1 MNAASNGVREPN
13 ERSWAGLR
21 KEDSPDLRRRGLTVA
36 LVLLAVV
43 AVAVLLFRGDGGY
56 TVTAEFINAGQL
68 VKGNEVKAGGVT
80 VGSVKSIDV
89 TEDGH
94 AEVKFGI
101 SDGDYK
107 PLRRGTQVMIKQ
119 GSLSG
124 IANRY
129 IDLKLG
135 PANGEAIDDGGE
147 ICPDQTATAVEL
159 DQIFDLF
166 NQQTRTGL
174 QDFFKGSAEMLR
186 GRGKELRA
194 GVHYLNPAFST
205 GARLFHELTRDDALL
220 ERFLVDSGTLVN
232 SLAQRRDDLTGVVR
246 NLDAT
251 FGALGSQQ
259 DALAESV
266 ERLPPFMR
274 RANTTFVNLRSALN
288 DVDPFVDAAK
298 PAVRRLGP
306 FLDQAR
312 LFVRDGEPTIRDLS
326 RTITRSGP
334 NNDLIELIR
343 SFPPLAQAA
352 VDSQR
357 VNGAERRGAFPETAD
372 ALNRAAPTI
381 AFGRPYTPD
390 FVGWMDDF
398 STTGGY
404 DALGGFSRA
413 WINLSELLYG
423 PGPKLHQYRRC
434 PGANEQPAGDGS
446 NVVTGDQAAA
456 LECDPSQ
463 RSVGP

>member
-1 MNAASNGVREPN
+1 MSAVG
-13 ERSWAGLR
+13 AGLR
-21 KEDSPDLRRRGLTVA
+21 TEEESPDLWRRALAVA

-43 AVAVLLFRGDGGY
+43 AVGVLLFRGGGY
-56 TVTAEFINAGQL
+56 TVTAEFISAGQL

-80 VGSVKSIDV
+80 VGSVKDIDV
-89 TEDGH
+89 SQDGH
-94 AEVKFGI
+94 AEVKLGI
-101 SDGDYK
+101 DDDYR
-107 PLRRGTQVMIKQ
+107 PLRRGTQVTIKQ
-119 GSLSG
+119 ASLSG

-129 IDLKLG
+129 VDLMLG
-135 PANGEAIDDGGE
+135 PANGEEIEDGGV
-147 ICPDQTATAVEL
+147 IGPDQTATAVEL
-159 DQIFDLF
+159 DQVFDLF
-166 NQQTRTGL
+166 NERTRTGL

-186 GRGKELRA
+186 GRGRELRR
-194 GVHYLNPAFST
+194 GVHYLNPALST
-205 GARLFHELTRDDALL
+205 GARLFRELTRDEPLL

-232 SLAQRRDDLTGVVR
+232 ALAQRRDDLTGVVG
-246 NLDAT
+246 NLNAT
-251 FGALGSQQ
+251 FGALGRQQ

-274 RANTTFVNLRSALN
+274 RANTTLVNLRSALD

-306 FLDQAR
+306 VLDQAR

-326 RTITRSGP
+326 RTITRAGP
-334 NNDLIELIR
+334 RNDLIELIR
-343 SFPPLAQAA
+343 SFPPLAHAA
-352 VDSQR
+352 LERRQ
-357 VNGAERRGAFPETAD
+357 VNGANRRGAFPETSD
-372 ALNRAAPTI
+372 ALKAAAPTI

-404 DALGGFSRA
+404 DALGGYSRA
-413 WINLSELLYG
+413 WINFAELLYG

-434 PGANEQPAGDGS
+434 PGANEEPAADGS
-446 NVVTGDQAAA
+446 NVFSGDEADA
-456 LECDPSQ
+456 LDCDPNQ

>member
-1 MNAASNGVREPN
+1 MSAVG
-13 ERSWAGLR
+13 AGLR
-21 KEDSPDLRRRGLTVA
+21 TENSPGLGRRVLVLA
-36 LVLLAVV
+36 LVLLAIV

-56 TVTAEFINAGQL
+56 TVTAEFVNAGQL
-68 VKGNEVKAGGVT
+68 VKGNEVKAGGVS
-80 VGSVKSIDV
+80 VGSVKDIDV
-89 TEDGH
+89 TEDGR
-94 AEVKFGI
+94 AKVKLGI
-101 SDGDYK
+101 DDSDYE
-107 PLRRGTQVMIKQ
+107 PLRDGTQVTIKQ
-119 GSLSG
+119 ASLSG

-129 IDLKLG
+129 VDLQLG
-135 PANGEAIDDGGE
+135 PANGREIDDGGV
-147 ICPDQTATAVEL
+147 IGTDQTATAVEL
-159 DQIFDLF
+159 DQIFALF
-166 NQQTRTGL
+166 NDRTRTGL

-186 GRGKELRA
+186 GRGRELRQ
-194 GVHYLNPAFST
+194 GVHYLNPALST
-205 GARLFHELTRDDALL
+205 GARLFQELTKDEALL

-232 SLAQRRDDLTGVVR
+232 ALAQRREDLTGVVG

-274 RANTTFVNLRSALN
+274 RANTTFVNLRSALD

-298 PAVRRLGP
+298 PAARRLGP

-326 RTITRSGP
+326 RTISHPGAR
-334 NNDLIELIR
+334 NDLIELIR
-343 SFPPLAQAA
+343 SFPPLA
-352 VDSQR
+352 R
-357 VNGAERRGAFPETAD
+357 VALDRRRINGATRRGAFPETTD
-372 ALNRAAPTI
+372 ALNAAAPTI

-413 WINLSELLYG
+413 WINLSEILYG
-423 PGPKLHQYRRC
+423 PGPKLRQFRRC
-434 PGANEQPAGDGS
+434 PGANEQPARDGS
-446 NVVTGDQAAA
+446 NVLSAREAAA
-456 LECDPSQ
+456 LDCDPSQ

>member
-1 MNAASNGVREPN
+1 MSAAG
-13 ERSWAGLR
+13 AGLR
-21 KEDSPDLRRRGLTVA
+21 TEGGPDPKKRALAAA

-43 AVAVLLFRGDGGY
+43 AVAIVLFRGDGGY
-56 TVTAEFINAGQL
+56 RVTAEFVNAGQL

-80 VGSVKSIDV
+80 VGSVKDIDV
-89 TEDGH
+89 TQDGT
-94 AEVKFGI
+94 AKVTLSI

-119 GSLSG
+119 ASLSG

-129 IDLKLG
+129 VDLKLG
-135 PANGEAIDDGGE
+135 PANGDEIDDGGV
-147 ICPDQTATAVEL
+147 IGTDQTATAVEL

-166 NQQTRTGL
+166 DERTRTGL
-174 QDFFKGSAEMLR
+174 QDFFKGSAAMLHGR
-186 GRGKELRA
+186 GRELRR
-194 GVHYLNPAFST
+194 GVHYLNPALST
-205 GARLFHELTRDDALL
+205 GSRLFEELIRDEALL

-232 SLAQRRDDLTGVVR
+232 ALAQRRDDLTGVVG
-246 NLDAT
+246 NLNAT
-251 FGALGSQQ
+251 FGALGRQQ

-288 DVDPFVDAAK
+288 DVDPFVDASK

-326 RTITRSGP
+326 RTIGRPGAR
-334 NNDLIELIR
+334 NDLIELIR
-343 SFPPLAQAA
+343 SFPPLAREAM
-352 VDSQR
+352 DERR
-357 VNGAERRGAFPETAD
+357 VNGATRRGAFPETTD
-372 ALNRAAPTI
+372 ALKAAAPTI

-404 DALGGFSRA
+404 DAIGGFSRA
-413 WINLSELLYG
+413 WINLSEILYG
-423 PGPKLHQYRRC
+423 AGPQVRQYRRC
-434 PGANEQPAGDGS
+434 PGANEEPASDGS
-446 NVVTGDQAAA
+446 NVFTGDAAAA
-456 LECDPSQ
+456 LDCDPNQ